1 MEGVFSLKLDLLDKA
16 RVFSVK
22 GHEIKDLGKI
32 LLGTNELITF
42 KTSSGKNFDF
52 VSKEWG
58 FYATPSINDRLKKEG
73 FKTALVVNEID
84 QLYIMAV
91 EEDKLDIFSE
101 YLNKNQD
108 NKLICWLDDFYKK
121 IEMNDG
127 KN

>member
-1 MEGVFSLKLDLLDKA
+1 LEGVISLKFDLLDKA

-32 LLGTNELITF
+32 LLDTNELITF

-52 VSKEWG
+52 VAKEWG
-58 FYATPSINDRLKKEG
+58 FYATPSMNDRLKKEG

-84 QLYIMAV
+84 QLFIMAV

-101 YLNKNQD
+101 YLKKNQD
-108 NKLICWLDDFYKK
+108 NKVICWLDNFY
-121 IEMNDG
+121 N
-127 KN
+127 KNGNE

>member
-1 MEGVFSLKLDLLDKA
+1 LEGVISLKFDLLDKA

-32 LLGTNELITF
+32 LLDSNELITF

-52 VSKEWG
+52 VAKEWG
-58 FYATPSINDRLKKEG
+58 FYATPSMNDRLKKEG

-84 QLYIMAV
+84 QLFIMAV

-101 YLNKNQD
+101 YLKKNQD
-108 NKLICWLDDFYKK
+108 NKVICWLDNFY
-121 IEMNDG
+121 N
-127 KN
+127 KNGNE

>member
-1 MEGVFSLKLDLLDKA
+1 MEGVSSLKLDLLDKA

-32 LLGTNELITF
+32 RLEKNELITF
-42 KTSSGKNFDF
+42 KTRSGKNFDF
-52 VSKEWG
+52 VAKEWG

-84 QLYIMAV
+84 QLYIMTV

-101 YLNKNQD
+101 YLKKNQD
-108 NKLICWLDDFYKK
+108 NKLICWLDDFFKK
-121 IEMNDG
+121 IGN
-127 KN
+127 